1 MPARQPIP
9 KELYPEWPDAQIKN
23 LAHARLQLAARNIRR
38 HVRDNI
44 ELKSLKDLAEVTGV
58 GHSTISD
65 FVAGCA
71 WPSALTI
78 AQLEVGIDR
87 EIWPRG
93 MGEGRRIRPPKS
105 PSLVIKR
112 IVPGIREGIER
123 DLRLFVRSG
132 KHLGFSQ
139 EISLT

>member
-23 LAHARLQLAARNIRR
+23 LAHARLQLDARNIRR

-65 FVAGCA
+65 FVAGRA
-71 WPSALTI
+71 WPSVLTI
-78 AQLEVGIDR
+78 AQPEVGIDR

-93 MGEGRRIRPPKS
+93 MGEGRHIRPTEIAKFGY
-105 PSLVIKR
+105 KK
-112 IVPGIREGIER
+112 
-123 DLRLFVRSG
+123 DRSRYSRG
-132 KHLGFSQ
+132 C
-139 EISLT
+139 

>member
-58 GHSTISD
+58 GNSTISD
-65 FVAGCA
+65 FVAGRA
-71 WPSALTI
+71 WPSVLTI
-78 AQLEVGIDR
+78 AQIEVGSDR

-93 MGEGRRIRPPKS
+93 LGEGRRIKPTEIAKFGH
-105 PSLVIKR
+105 KK
-112 IVPGIREGIER
+112 
-123 DLRLFVRSG
+123 DRSR
-132 KHLGFSQ
+132 FSRGY
-139 EISLT
+139 

>member
-23 LAHARLQLAARNIRR
+23 LAHARLQLAARNIGR

-65 FVAGCA
+65 FVAGRA
-71 WPSALTI
+71 WPRVLTI
-78 AQLEVGIDR
+78 AQPEVRIDR

-93 MGEGRRIRPPKS
+93 MGKGRHIRPTEIAKFGY
-105 PSLVIKR
+105 KK
-112 IVPGIREGIER
+112 
-123 DLRLFVRSG
+123 DRSRYSRG
-132 KHLGFSQ
+132 C
-139 EISLT
+139 

>member
-23 LAHARLQLAARNIRR
+23 LAHARLQLDARNIRR

-65 FVAGCA
+65 FVAGRA
-71 WPSALTI
+71 WPRVLTI

-87 EIWPRG
+87 ENWPRG
-93 MGEGRRIRPPKS
+93 MGGAPHKAHRNRKVWS
-105 PSLVIKR
+105 
-112 IVPGIREGIER
+112 
-123 DLRLFVRSG
+123 
-132 KHLGFSQ
+132 
-139 EISLT
+139 